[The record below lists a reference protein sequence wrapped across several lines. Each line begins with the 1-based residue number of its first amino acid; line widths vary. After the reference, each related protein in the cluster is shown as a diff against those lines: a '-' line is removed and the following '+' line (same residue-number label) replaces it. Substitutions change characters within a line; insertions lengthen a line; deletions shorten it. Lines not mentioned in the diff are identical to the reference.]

1 MDNAACDA
9 HWRLI
14 LHVDLK
20 LAFYRSQVLIVLM
33 AWLPYHHHL
42 ISPLYISLCMYILR
56 NTHCFALVYDCCY
69 VQFMILFFIHF
80 LMWTMEYQVGK
91 DVAQCLNEALAGSG
105 LNVRVTALVGCFDHF
120 VTCVPT
126 SVGSS
131 VLCLFWSFRHIRQA
145 FFTHWLTW
153 IIFSAMC
160 IQYGCPCLC
169 IVKLIC
175 TKYLIDRMIMHWTM
189 SRIRF
194 FFFTRGSTIILSFS
208 SSLFVPRKLIAVW
221 LLVRYAIHVL
231 LNLFLMP
238 VFPKLSMFL
247 YLVFGFLMKLQN
259 CISPSIFCELPRE
272 YCHPH
277 SQPACSPMVIAF

>member
-9 HWRLI
+9 HGRLI
-14 LHVDLK
+14 CTLK
-20 LAFYRSQVLIVLM
+20 LETCFLAQSSIRCVNGLITLSSPPYFSTLCLTCVWTYWETHIALFWCMIDITFSLRFY
-33 AWLPYHHHL
+33 
-42 ISPLYISLCMYILR
+42 
-56 NTHCFALVYDCCY
+56 
-69 VQFMILFFIHF
+69 FFIHL

-131 VLCLFWSFRHIRQA
+131 VLCLLWSFRHIRQA

-175 TKYLIDRMIMHWTM
+175 TKYLIGSMIMHRTM
-189 SRIRF
+189 SRISF
-194 FFFTRGSTIILSFS
+194 FYKGNTIVISFS